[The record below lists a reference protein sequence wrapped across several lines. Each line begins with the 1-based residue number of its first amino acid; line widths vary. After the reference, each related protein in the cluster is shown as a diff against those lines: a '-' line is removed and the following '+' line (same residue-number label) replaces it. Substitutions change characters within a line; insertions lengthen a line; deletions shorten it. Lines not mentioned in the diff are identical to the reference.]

1 MASFDSD
8 SSFWVC
14 DNSATGHICNDRS
27 LFHGELVPST
37 FSVSAATGT
46 SETNLMGTI
55 VLSVQDDDGVEHTF
69 TLREVVYMK
78 DSPVYLLSTR
88 RLAEQFPDEAGDQIA
103 EAQESC
109 CSSKS
114 TRYFGTTSIF
124 RRPSTPLILG
134 CLNAFS
140 IQASRGSKLI
150 IAKYRE
156 RTTTPLAGPSPTKRQ
171 KGRIDRSRNFS

>member
-14 DNSATGHICNDRS
+14 NNSATGHICNDRS

-55 VLSVQDDDGVEHTF
+55 VLSVRDDDGVEHTF

-78 DSPVYLLSTR
+78 DSPVNLLSTR
-88 RLAEQFPDEAGDQIA
+88 RLAEQFPDEAGRPD
-103 EAQESC
+103 
-109 CSSKS
+109 
-114 TRYFGTTSIF
+114 RRGTGIMSLFEEHTLF
-124 RRPSTPLILG
+124 W
-134 CLNAFS
+134 NH
-140 IQASRGSKLI
+140 
-150 IAKYRE
+150 
-156 RTTTPLAGPSPTKRQ
+156 KRFQ
-171 KGRIDRSRNFS
+171 KTF